1 MEIVKVVLSEQ
12 IKSRLIDD
20 IVAGTYVSGDRLVES
35 ELSRR
40 FNVSQS
46 PVREA
51 LKGLEEMGL
60 VTQEPYK
67 GTTVRA
73 VSDKDFREAF
83 SVRAALESLAAGLA
97 AEKCTDTDIA
107 VLEEMFSEMEAYAE
121 AQDEDNR
128 IRVNNQFHDEIIR
141 ISGHSLIAKLSKT
154 LRFAGWSHIKGSRLC
169 KEKTFHIVARHRR
182 IIDALA
188 AHDVSGA
195 EEEMRRHIEENIPES
210 EYENDS

>member
-1 MEIVKVVLSEQ
+1 MEIAKVVLSEQ

-20 IVAGTYVSGDRLVES
+20 IVAGTYMSGDRLVES
-35 ELSRR
+35 ELSKR

-67 GTTVRA
+67 GTTVRTI
-73 VSDKDFREAF
+73 SDKDFYEAF
-83 SVRAALESLAAGLA
+83 TVRAALESLAAGLA
-97 AEKCTDTDIA
+97 AAKCTDTDIA
-107 VLEEMFSEMEAYAE
+107 VLENMLSEMEACAE

-141 ISGHSLIAKLSKT
+141 ISGHSLIARLSKT
-154 LRFAGWSHIKGSRLC
+154 LRFAGWSHFKGSRLC
-169 KEKTFHIVARHRR
+169 KEKSFYIVARHRS

-188 AHDVSGA
+188 AHDVSRA

-210 EYENDS
+210 EYESDS